1 MRYMEISFEIQ
12 GGQKLSRLFPV
23 MRDEVDDLREPMSD
37 SADLVLKTNDETFQ
51 REGPGWQFLAPRT
64 VAEREKL
71 GYPGEHPILVREGIL
86 KASLS
91 EKDARGNIY
100 EVERNFMRVGS
111 VLEVRGWNLAMIHQF
126 GTDRIPARPIIGL
139 DIGNL
144 RRNLS
149 RIWEMWLYHVP
160 AEIERKAARGTL
172 GGELEQLMQYNI
184 KVG

>member
-1 MRYMEISFEIQ
+1 MRYMEMSFEIQ

-23 MRDEVDDLREPMSD
+23 AQAEVDDLSEPMGD
-37 SADLVLKTNDETFQ
+37 SADLVLETNESTFQ
-51 REGPGWQFLAPRT
+51 REGPGWTPLARST
-64 VAEREKL
+64 VLERERL

-86 KASLS
+86 KSSLA

-111 VLEVRGWNLAMIHQF
+111 VLEVGGWNLAMIHQF
-126 GTDRIPARPIIGL
+126 GTARIPARPIIGL
-139 DIGNL
+139 EIGNL

-149 RIWEMWLYHVP
+149 RIWEMWLYHLP
-160 AEIERKAARGTL
+160 AEIERKAMRG
-172 GGELEQLMQYNI
+172 GFELEQLMRYNI